1 MVAGLLAGG
10 TPVAEAFTPATI
22 TTANA
27 PTDPAVTVTVSHTP
41 TNPQPVQGQTV
52 NYTVDFA
59 VNSLVAEPGVGRS
72 MTVTVYADPNAPFN
86 SAPTLADFKWGAG
99 AGAVATGSVGT
110 CSATACTLT
119 ITNVPTTGNQTL
131 RFTKAATVATGLP
144 TGTLIMASAS
154 AKITS
159 SPTWGITNVSSTAPG
174 QCSGTYTFVQKVEPS
189 GSWLVDMKFGDL
201 SGNGKVVLSPGD
213 RTLRAYGTAGAT
225 DTVRFVDASGVDITS
240 TVMANAKYISNDPSS
255 PYYVGLAAGGA
266 GQYANTKWLDSL
278 NWPYDPSTFTGNTW
292 LPAGTTITVTRQ
304 VTYLQCYP
312 GTSVANS
319 DWQFG
324 ISTEVARA
332 ITNVSAAGYDVFAMP
347 GTAAPAACVNSM
359 FVTRSTPNAT
369 TDSSVYR
376 YTPGSTPTSLGTTTT
391 LLPITGVT
399 VPHTDASAAT
409 DRYPTK
415 VFTLDLSST
424 NQVLRVFEVGT
435 TKSAQALSV
444 TGWYSSSSV
453 YAMAFA
459 PDGTLWAF
467 SSTGR
472 SGYLTPSQVDSAL
485 AGTSVA
491 WNYGKRLYDPTAARN
506 PSGVSDVAFDAD
518 GTLYVAYSTGGT
530 DTLIGTVAAGA
541 LIGASTENST
551 LTSQRNLGNIG
562 NVRALA
568 FVGGTMYLGVGS
580 ATSGSVETTGLYTID
595 WKGTFAATAL
605 TPASVGYTI
614 PGASDF
620 ASCSFPSKTSVS
632 GPAFKVQKSVLN
644 PDGSVAPAGT
654 TGAPSITPNADG
666 TFQVKYL
673 VTVTAVGTTAG
684 TFPNV
689 TDTVTLPA
697 GFTVTGVTLTPPGGT
712 AAAVT
717 SPFTITGSNLDPLG
731 AGGVPISKT
740 FLVTVSAKTNNPTAA
755 NWSAIGSCNTTG
767 GGTPGTGVF
776 NSVTMSSDQDGSDNN
791 DACIPVGSAQLA
803 LTKQIVD
810 QNGNLITSGNTPPPS
825 DAKFFTLIAGGPTTL
840 TGSSTTSNAVAV
852 SGFVTPGN
860 YTLAE
865 QANTSQAGNPNG
877 EVSGLYRV
885 YASWVCSNS
894 GTGANPVPFN
904 TDGTITITAGMN
916 VSCVIKNTRTPKVH
930 IVKEAATPITGNTHI
945 GQTITPN
952 SDGTFLAN
960 YKITVTNTSGFPTS
974 TGEIRDAFTLPAG
987 LLWDTPSKGAISY
1000 TATAGTTVN
1009 GVPTATAFF
1018 TALQANNWPAL
1029 ATSIQNLPNNGA
1041 VVFNI
1046 SVPLKLNLSVSGSS
1060 TVYQQYAA
1068 ALAACESKGSGTNTY
1083 TTMTGGGIPNLTSMP
1098 NEDLSYSSIAVE
1110 DNVACIPVQA
1120 TTGWAVEKATTD
1132 AAAGTTGPN
1141 VIATY
1146 DSITNSFV
1154 ATVTYTVKITNT
1166 GQLSGT
1172 PPAVTDN
1179 VTLPVGFNVYALAVS
1194 PTITPAPVVPSPA
1207 SNVASFTIPAST
1219 APVLPG
1225 NSVTYT
1231 VTLTGQAKNPGGSV
1245 WANAGKCDTANGGTA
1260 TFGGFFNGVTM
1271 TGDTDGIN
1279 NNDACVPV
1287 QEPKKAISL
1296 QKFGLYCDVT
1306 HPTCPLGGSQFDL
1319 FLSDPTLPNPVIVDP
1334 DGGVTP
1340 NATVTNGV
1348 PGSVF
1353 SSVALS
1359 YGKDY
1364 WLVETQAA
1372 PGHNLLADP
1381 VRFKITGNGIMIVT
1395 DAGQNNAGVIAV
1407 VGDTFTISI
1416 TDTKVGPLPEA
1427 GGKGPA
1433 PYAVLGLL
1441 LILTGAAYH
1450 HRNFRV
1456 RGRHAAI

>member
-1 MVAGLLAGG
+1 M
-10 TPVAEAFTPATI
+10 
-22 TTANA
+22 
-27 PTDPAVTVTVSHTP
+27 
-41 TNPQPVQGQTV
+41 
-52 NYTVDFA
+52 
-59 VNSLVAEPGVGRS
+59 
-72 MTVTVYADPNAPFN
+72 
-86 SAPTLADFKWGAG
+86 
-99 AGAVATGSVGT
+99 
-110 CSATACTLT
+110 
-119 ITNVPTTGNQTL
+119 
-131 RFTKAATVATGLP
+131 
-144 TGTLIMASAS
+144 
-154 AKITS
+154 
-159 SPTWGITNVSSTAPG
+159 
-174 QCSGTYTFVQKVEPS
+174 
-189 GSWLVDMKFGDL
+189 
-201 SGNGKVVLSPGD
+201 
-213 RTLRAYGTAGAT
+213 
-225 DTVRFVDASGVDITS
+225 
-240 TVMANAKYISNDPSS
+240 
-255 PYYVGLAAGGA
+255 
-266 GQYANTKWLDSL
+266 
-278 NWPYDPSTFTGNTW
+278 
-292 LPAGTTITVTRQ
+292 
-304 VTYLQCYP
+304 TYLQCYP
-312 GTSVANS
+312 GTWVSNS

-324 ISTEVARA
+324 LSTEVARA
-332 ITNVSAAGYDVFAMP
+332 ITNVSASGYDVFAMP
-347 GTAAPAACVNSM
+347 GTAAPATCVNNVYVSGNSG
-359 FVTRSTPNAT
+359 TTAT
-369 TDSSVYR
+369 TTAFSQW
-376 YTPGSTPTSLGTTTT
+376 TPPMSPTSGSTTT
-391 LLPITGVT
+391 LFSDNLRIDAIAASPKWPSYIFALDYDGSGGLKVYTGSSPATQVSGIGT
-399 VPHTDASAAT
+399 ATFTDATGRTFGSATA
-409 DRYPTK
+409 
-415 VFTLDLSST
+415 F
-424 NQVLRVFEVGT
+424 
-435 TKSAQALSV
+435 
-444 TGWYSSSSV
+444 
-453 YAMAFA
+453 AFA
-459 PDGTLWAF
+459 PNGDLFAI
-467 SSTGR
+467 SSGGR
-472 SGYLTPSQVDSAL
+472 VRYLTSAQVDSFM
-485 AGTSVA
+485 GGSSVT
-491 WNYGKRLYDPTAARN
+491 WNIGPRLMKGTAAMI
-506 PSGVSDVAFDAD
+506 PSDLAFDGD
-518 GTLYVAYSTGGT
+518 GNAWVLGGDALWLTTSAALKGAANT
-530 DTLIGTVAAGA
+530 DISIT
-541 LIGASTENST
+541 SKMS
-551 LTSQRNLGNIG
+551 TSQTT
-562 NVRALA
+562 VRSLA
-568 FVGGTMYLGVGS
+568 FVGDKMYMTAGSTAATQALYEVNWKSATPTYAALTGVGF
-580 ATSGSVETTGLYTID
+580 SVTNT
-595 WKGTFAATAL
+595 
-605 TPASVGYTI
+605 
-614 PGASDF
+614 SDF
-620 ASCSFPSKTSVS
+620 ATCSFPKSTSS
-632 GPAFKVQKSVLN
+632 GGPAFKVQKSVLN

-684 TFPNV
+684 SFPNI

-712 AAAVT
+712 AAAAT
-717 SPFTITGSNLDPLG
+717 NPFTITGSNLDPLG

-952 SDGTFLAN
+952 PDGTFLAN

-974 TGEIRDAFTLPAG
+974 TGQISDAFTLPAG

-1029 ATSIQNLPNNGA
+1029 ATSIQNLPNNGT
-1041 VVFNI
+1041 VVFTI
-1046 SVPLKLNLSVSGSS
+1046 SVLLKLNLTVSGSS
-1060 TVYQQYAA
+1060 TVYQQNAA

-1083 TTMTGGGIPNLTSMP
+1083 TTMTGGGILNLTSMP

-1146 DSITNSFV
+1146 DSITNSFF

-1179 VTLPVGFNVYALAVS
+1179 VTLPVGFNVYALVVS

-1207 SNVASFTIPAST
+1207 SNATSFTIPAST
-1219 APVLPG
+1219 AAVSPG

-1381 VRFKITGNGIMIVT
+1381 VRFKITGNGITIVT